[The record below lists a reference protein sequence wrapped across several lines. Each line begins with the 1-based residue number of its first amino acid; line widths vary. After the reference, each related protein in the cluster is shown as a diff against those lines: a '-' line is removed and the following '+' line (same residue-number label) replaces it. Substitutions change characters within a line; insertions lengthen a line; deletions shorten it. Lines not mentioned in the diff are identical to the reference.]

1 MMKYGLNE
9 PATDVSRRAP
19 RARRLAALLGVVL
32 LVALTVGATTGYV
45 VILKNGQRIR
55 AREPFTIKGK
65 EAIIVLVT
73 GTLTAIPLEK
83 VDIVATQRYNKLGL
97 GDALTIEGL
106 GGVNAPQ
113 PTPTPKRALGSYV
126 TLQTQ
131 DSAEL
136 GSIETPTP
144 TPTPGIK
151 LQNTPFPNTKVDEAF
166 KQVFDQHHL
175 YLVRTS
181 IGTRSDYYFVQA
193 VTDSETEVFNALRAI
208 AAAYSVIHNL
218 QPTMAP
224 AAVELEMVTTS
235 GKPAG
240 TFRISLDQAQALE
253 SGQVGVEAFYV
264 KNVIF

>member
-1 MMKYGLNE
+1 MRHRVNK
-9 PATDVSRRAP
+9 PAGENPRRVP
-19 RARRLAALLGVVL
+19 REGYVRALLAAIL
-32 LVALTVGATTGYV
+32 LVAVTVGAASGYI
-45 VILKNGQRIR
+45 VILKSGQRIR

-73 GTLTAIPLEK
+73 GTLTAIPLDK

-97 GDALTIEGL
+97 GDALTVEGL
-106 GGVNAPQ
+106 DAVDAPP
-113 PTPTPKRALGSYV
+113 PTPTPRRALGSYV

-131 DSAEL
+131 ASSEL
-136 GSIETPTP
+136 GSVETPTP

-151 LQNTPFPNTKVDEAF
+151 LQNTPYPNSKVDEAF

-181 IGTRSDYYFVQA
+181 VGTRPNYYFVQA
-193 VTDSETEVFNALRAI
+193 VTDSQNEVFNALKAV
-208 AAAYSVIHNL
+208 AAGYTVIHDL
-218 QPTMAP
+218 QPEMAP
-224 AAVELEMVTTS
+224 TAVELQMVTTS

-240 TFRISLDQAQALE
+240 TFRLSLAEARTLA
-253 SGQVGVEAFYV
+253 SGKVGVETFYV

>member
-1 MMKYGLNE
+1 MRHRLIK
-9 PATDVSRRAP
+9 PADELSRSV
-19 RARRLAALLGVVL
+19 RRGRYVKALLGAIL
-32 LVALTVGATTGYV
+32 LVAFTVGASTGYV
-45 VILKNGQRIR
+45 VILKSGQRIR

-73 GTLTAIPLEK
+73 GTLTAIPLDK

-97 GDALTIEGL
+97 GNALTVEGL
-106 GGVNAPQ
+106 EADAPR
-113 PTPTPKRALGSYV
+113 PTPTPRRALGSYV

-131 DSAEL
+131 DTAEL
-136 GSIETPTP
+136 GSVETPTP

-151 LQNTPFPNTKVDEAF
+151 LQNRAYPNSKVDEAF

-181 IGTRSDYYFVQA
+181 IGTRPEYYFVQA
-193 VTDSETEVFNALRAI
+193 VTDSEAEVFNALKAV
-208 AAAYSVIHNL
+208 AAGYKVIHDL
-218 QPTMAP
+218 QPELAP
-224 AAVELEMVTTS
+224 EAVELQMVTTS

-240 TFRISLDQAQALE
+240 TFRMSLAEAQALT
-253 SGQVGVEAFYV
+253 SGKVGVESFYV